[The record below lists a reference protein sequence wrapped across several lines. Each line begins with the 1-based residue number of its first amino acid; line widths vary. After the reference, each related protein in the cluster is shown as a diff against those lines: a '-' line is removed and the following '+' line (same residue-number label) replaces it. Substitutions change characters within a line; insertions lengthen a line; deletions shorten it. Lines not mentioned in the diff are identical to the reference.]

1 MLRIS
6 KEWIFRQ
13 EFRLYN
19 APIVG
24 SLSASLH
31 SSMRVLIT
39 GGAGFIGRHI
49 SEYFQ
54 HRAEV
59 RVLDNLRRGSKSN
72 LSHLECQLI
81 VGSILDRDLVRE
93 AMKGVDFVFHLA
105 AMVSVQESVQKPNE
119 CAEINAGGTAIVL
132 EEAARARAKKL
143 IFSSSAA
150 IYGDNPM
157 IPRIESMPPDPKNPY
172 ATSKYEGERHC
183 RASTDEGRLAT
194 VSLRYF
200 NVFGP
205 YQDPRREYAAA
216 VPAFVE
222 KAIRNEPITIFGDGR
237 QTRDFI
243 YVKDVV
249 AANAFFALQ
258 SHATGVFNVA
268 CGRRITITDL
278 ALTIRNLAKS
288 SSTIEYG
295 AARPGDVKHSVASAD
310 KIQSAGFR
318 PVCDLAGGLRATIEF
333 FRKDIA
339 GIEQGRQL

>member
-1 MLRIS
+1 
-6 KEWIFRQ
+6 
-13 EFRLYN
+13 
-19 APIVG
+19 
-24 SLSASLH
+24 
-31 SSMRVLIT
+31 MRVLIT

-59 RVLDNLRRGSKSN
+59 RVVDNLSSGFKNN
-72 LSHLECQLI
+72 LSGLGCQLI

-119 CAEINAGGTAIVL
+119 CAEINAWGTAIVL
-132 EEAARARAKKL
+132 EEAARARVKKL

-150 IYGDNPM
+150 IYGDNPT
-157 IPRIESMPPDPKNPY
+157 IPKVESMPAEPKSPY
-172 ATSKYEGERHC
+172 ATGKYEGERDC
-183 RASTDEGRLAT
+183 RSFTDEGRLST

-205 YQDPRREYAAA
+205 YQDTRSDYTAA
-216 VPAFVE
+216 VPAFIQ

-243 YVKDVV
+243 YVKDVA
-249 AANAFFALQ
+249 AANAFFALKSQ
-258 SHATGVFNVA
+258 ATGVFNVA
-268 CGRRITITDL
+268 CGRQITITDL
-278 ALTIRNLAKS
+278 AVTIRNLTKS
-288 SSTIEYG
+288 SSTIEHD
-295 AARPGDVKHSVASAD
+295 AERLGDVKHSVASVD
-310 KIQSAGFR
+310 KIQTAGFT
-318 PVCDLAGGLRATIEF
+318 PVCDLAGGLHATIEF

-339 GIEQGRQL
+339 GIEQGRHL